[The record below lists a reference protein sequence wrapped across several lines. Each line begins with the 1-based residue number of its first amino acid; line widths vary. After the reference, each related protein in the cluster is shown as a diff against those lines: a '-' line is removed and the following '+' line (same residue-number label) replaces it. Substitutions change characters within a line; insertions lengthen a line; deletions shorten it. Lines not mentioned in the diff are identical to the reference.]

1 MARGSMLRTAL
12 LSLGY
17 VVAFA
22 AVVVG
27 TLVIVF
33 DMRVELAGSATRLIV
48 SFGDENDHYADLE
61 QHRLQH
67 DARLLPAVAA
77 PPPTPPRAEPAPTT
91 ERPEAS
97 STVDSET
104 GETAA
109 AAPTHDAYW
118 TSFRGPNRDG
128 RYTQTPIN
136 TSWIDDGL
144 VPLWKQ
150 PIGGGYAS
158 FVVADARAFTIEQ
171 RRDQEVVVAYDPATG
186 RELWTHAWD
195 TNFQEIMGGPGPRS
209 TPTWH
214 DGRVYA
220 LGATGHFWCLDAE
233 TGAVIWHRDILEDS
247 SAGNLE
253 WAMAASPL
261 IVGDIVIVQPGG
273 RNGWSVVAYDTASGG
288 VVWHAL
294 DDAQAYT
301 SPMDV
306 TLAGRRQVLVVTG
319 ERAVG
324 LGVEDGTLLWE
335 YSWTPSGPR
344 SIAQPVQVGNDRVF
358 LSAGYGHGAAVI
370 RLTMDG
376 DSLEVE
382 TVWQNTRMKNR
393 FSSSVLLDGYIY
405 GLDESILACVDA
417 ATGELQWKGGRYGYG
432 QLLLAGDHLVV
443 LTEDGDLALVRATP
457 ERHDERARF
466 EAIDG
471 KTWNVPAMADGRL
484 FVRNAREMAAYDL
497 RVQ

>member
-1 MARGSMLRTAL
+1 M
-12 LSLGY
+12 
-17 VVAFA
+17 
-22 AVVVG
+22 
-27 TLVIVF
+27 
-33 DMRVELAGSATRLIV
+33 
-48 SFGDENDHYADLE
+48 
-61 QHRLQH
+61 
-67 DARLLPAVAA
+67 
-77 PPPTPPRAEPAPTT
+77 
-91 ERPEAS
+91 
-97 STVDSET
+97 
-104 GETAA
+104 
-109 AAPTHDAYW
+109 
-118 TSFRGPNRDG
+118 
-128 RYTQTPIN
+128 
-136 TSWIDDGL
+136 
-144 VPLWKQ
+144 
-150 PIGGGYAS
+150 
-158 FVVADARAFTIEQ
+158 
-171 RRDQEVVVAYDPATG
+171 AYDAATG

-195 TNFQEIMGGPGPRS
+195 AHFQETMGGPGPRA
-209 TPTWH
+209 TPTWR

-233 TGAVIWHRDILEDS
+233 TGAVIWNRDILEDS
-247 SAGNLE
+247 GAGNLE

-261 IVGDIVIVQPGG
+261 IVDDIVIVQPGG
-273 RNGWSVVAYDTASGG
+273 RNGWSVVAYDTANGG

-306 TLAGRRQVLVVTG
+306 TLGGQRQVLVVTG
-319 ERAVG
+319 ERAAG
-324 LGVEDGTLLWE
+324 LGIEDGTVLWD

-344 SIAQPVQVGNDRVF
+344 SMAQPVQVGNDRVF

-370 RLTMDG
+370 QLTMDG
-376 DSLEVE
+376 DTAGVE

-417 ATGELQWKGGRYGYG
+417 ATGELKWKGGRYGYG
-432 QLLLAGDHLVV
+432 QVLLAGDHLVV
-443 LTEDGDLALVRATP
+443 LTEDGDLTLVRAIP
-457 ERHDERARF
+457 ERHYELARF